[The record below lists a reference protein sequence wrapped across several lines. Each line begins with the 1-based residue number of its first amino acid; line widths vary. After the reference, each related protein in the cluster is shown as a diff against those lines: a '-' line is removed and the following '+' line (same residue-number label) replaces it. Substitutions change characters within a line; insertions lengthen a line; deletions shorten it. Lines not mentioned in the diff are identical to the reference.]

1 MTMSLIPIA
10 RLLGLGLAAGSCCAA
25 DLPRLG
31 LSVHGSCPTGSLKE
45 FTEDPGYGLGAFA
58 EWELDTGSNLRLAY
72 EGTLFRSTR
81 DTTALSG
88 LPGGPYAF
96 DSHRKPRSHALLLEY
111 LYFPRHDNEGFY
123 FLLGAGGM
131 NYQARNELTGILPT
145 VTWSATTLDETGTK
159 LACVAGLGYEF
170 TKNLGA
176 SARYSFITVNNRT
189 LGGVQAGFSYRF

>member
-1 MTMSLIPIA
+1 MTTPLSHLA
-10 RLLGLGLAAGSCCAA
+10 RLLGLGLVAGSCFAA

-45 FTEDPGYGLGAFA
+45 FTEDPGYGLGVFA
-58 EWELDTGSNLRLAY
+58 EWELDSGSNLRLAY
-72 EGTLFRSTR
+72 EGTVFRNTR
-81 DTTALSG
+81 DTTSLSG
-88 LPGGPYAF
+88 LPGGPFTF
-96 DSHRKPRSHALLLEY
+96 DDQRKPRSHAVLLEY

-131 NYQARNELTGILPT
+131 NYMARNELTGTAPA
-145 VTWSATTLDETGTK
+145 VTAHLTTLEETGTK

-170 TKNLGA
+170 TRNFGA